1 MSIHQD
7 ERLTKLMTAAR
18 QSPEFGMRLLAQLPP
33 AARAEAVRRWS
44 FPEPTLM
51 EAAPGRPGLRKCV
64 AQPEVTKTVQCV
76 QLEAFARTIGR
87 VG

>member
-1 MSIHQD
+1 MSIQQD

-18 QSPEFGMRLLAQLPP
+18 QSPEFGMRLLSQLPP
-33 AARAEAVRRWS
+33 AARAEALRRWS
-44 FPEPTLM
+44 FPEPTLLDS
-51 EAAPGRPGLRKCV
+51 APSRPGLKKCA
-64 AQPEVTKTVQCV
+64 AQPEVEKTVQCV